1 MMIGTTPL
9 KEKIRRMATPTLM
22 RVLSCLDQSL
32 SRNRLITS
40 LYHLTSHACPTNM
53 IKVAVSIHLKA
64 IIQATG
70 SSQLRDTRCKLHPFL
85 FNHPSPPIN
94 EPDGN
99 GHRGTPTVKL
109 TTLVRPFKGG
119 LNWIQQDTASWS
131 RWYHPN
137 SAAVEL
143 PPQKKIWTRLA
154 IRKQTWEKWHM
165 ACRNRE
171 ICLYSISGIG
181 KKQNW
186 SAIDCASQENQ
197 RTFQHL
203 FFRIS
208 EYHLRYTYLNITN
221 MDWVLLSSS
230 LLQWVF
236 QENFD
241 LWFSSSFQRRFYAS
255 PFGHPNGWVHGVT
268 WKNSGLNTSCYNHR
282 RSNQHATPA
291 VPRFYGELLKL
302 WRPVTLANFY
312 YLHSHRYKMLGG
324 SRGIFLSNC

>member
-1 MMIGTTPL
+1 MPTCQYSTKMMIGTTPL

-70 SSQLRDTRCKLHPFL
+70 SSQLRDIRCKLHPFL
-85 FNHPSPPIN
+85 FNH
-94 EPDGN
+94 N

-143 PPQKKIWTRLA
+143 PPPPKKKIWTRLA

-171 ICLYSISGIG
+171 ICLYSNFIGIG
-181 KKQNW
+181 KKQN
-186 SAIDCASQENQ
+186 
-197 RTFQHL
+197 
-203 FFRIS
+203 
-208 EYHLRYTYLNITN
+208 
-221 MDWVLLSSS
+221 
-230 LLQWVF
+230 
-236 QENFD
+236 
-241 LWFSSSFQRRFYAS
+241 
-255 PFGHPNGWVHGVT
+255 
-268 WKNSGLNTSCYNHR
+268 
-282 RSNQHATPA
+282 
-291 VPRFYGELLKL
+291 
-302 WRPVTLANFY
+302 
-312 YLHSHRYKMLGG
+312 
-324 SRGIFLSNC
+324 

>member
-143 PPQKKIWTRLA
+143 PPPQKKNLDKVGHSKTNVG
-154 IRKQTWEKWHM
+154 KM
-165 ACRNRE
+165 AHGLSKSRN
-171 ICLYSISGIG
+171 
-181 KKQNW
+181 
-186 SAIDCASQENQ
+186 
-197 RTFQHL
+197 L
-203 FFRIS
+203 F
-208 EYHLRYTYLNITN
+208 
-221 MDWVLLSSS
+221 
-230 LLQWVF
+230 VF
-236 QENFD
+236 
-241 LWFSSSFQRRFYAS
+241 
-255 PFGHPNGWVHGVT
+255 
-268 WKNSGLNTSCYNHR
+268 
-282 RSNQHATPA
+282 
-291 VPRFYGELLKL
+291 
-302 WRPVTLANFY
+302 
-312 YLHSHRYKMLGG
+312 
-324 SRGIFLSNC
+324 